1 MSLYDLTQLQNKTLQ
16 EQTQEIR
23 EINDRK
29 PVVSKLPEQTDLVG
43 RAQEY
48 EQKVRKESLQ
58 VNYGLTLNANQY
70 QTIANAM
77 AASDNPSETEAKFAQ
92 ALVYSQ
98 EYGMDLTTAVENLDS
113 LNNARFGHTVPYTKA
128 GYQAVVDSLMIGHYG
143 IKLAELADQRYE
155 IEKQG
160 GDSSA
165 VKFEMQQINQWIEDH
180 QDYADRDL
188 VTTLLKLGAQSVPYT
203 MKIFTTGAAAGGVAA
218 GLGALVGGPA
228 GAAVAGTIYKWV
240 STGAGF
246 LKGVQ
251 LVRRA
256 QYYDLVDNG
265 VDPEIAEWTSAIS
278 AGIQSAVEQFLG
290 IEGGI
295 NSAISHLASGTT
307 TKILAGMYAKGT
319 FRRIASVAAEY
330 FKTGVSEGLEE
341 FIQQITEDVSNNIA
355 YELSEIPEGK
365 KTTKEVI
372 HNAVQSFVGGFGAS
386 LVLGIAPTAINTKA
400 SLRYAQDIRTDAQE
414 TDSRQ
419 SFINKH
425 KSDEQF
431 EGFSAKTVND
441 TLAKIYDNARETM
454 TSEERGADVISNEE
468 AATIEVGEDQGT
480 EELLDEQ
487 GNIIEEVKATSKQPV
502 KPLTRTSE
510 GRLVTKESAD
520 VRLQADGSEKH
531 ILFLGGTESQDV
543 YGRVEYTFKDNTVTI
558 DRVTSFSGYEDIQS
572 DGIKELMR
580 RYEGYDF
587 EWDPNTEAQ
596 EKIKSDLLSGN
607 PLQNGKLNWFDGS
620 YNAKTSVEVGRIVG
634 QAFTNLTEEQ
644 KATAGTM
651 LQIIADSQGMDVN
664 TFLKNKIQEF
674 GSIDAA
680 GKRGAFQMLKDNEGN
695 FKAVIYAGNGHDYS
709 SFAHET
715 FHLVRQI
722 SNKSSELAA
731 AFKASA
737 DTEQFKKFSLE
748 HWNILGQYFDSFDEI
763 KSAIESFKD
772 GEKWTRD
779 QEELA
784 ALYFEAYQQ
793 EGKTFSEKLKNLF
806 QKISEWFSRIYN
818 TMKHNTQLNDDIIK
832 AYDAMLE
839 SNEQLR
845 QENAVSESE
854 NDSGHFT
861 IGVKEVP
868 AWMKEAFG
876 EPSSET
882 GSDVETRTLE
892 DEEDNGLDENGNPL
906 FQGEV
911 QINSTNFK
919 EWFGDWEKDP
929 ESASKVVDENGKPQV
944 VYHGTA
950 RGDRVGE
957 VFDPNKATS
966 GPMAFFTTDESVA
979 EGYSKN
985 KSDTSLDYDPAYE
998 WENRFRVKI
1007 EGWGEIRVQ
1016 RAWNLLTKEQRA
1028 EITERAKHI
1037 VENED
1042 GVLVYDESV
1051 STGNGSFTDYE
1062 LNRNRGNAIA
1072 ALWQSWIE
1080 NGELFRE
1087 DEVRFLEV
1095 LKLSG
1100 FTDMVGGNVWYNNPY
1115 ITNPRVYDVYL
1126 SIKNPFDTTTVDEK
1140 FVTRL
1145 ENWFK
1150 RQPKWK
1156 YEKTNYSA
1164 DIWDKNSVEID
1175 KFAHRLRE
1183 DIKDGTTTAWTSI
1196 PDFVTD
1202 YLKYKGYDG
1211 IKDIGGKYHPN
1222 THTVWIPFQSNQIKS
1237 ASGNTGA
1244 FDPENDNIYFQES
1257 IKKADDEYFK
1267 AIKDSNLE
1275 AAQRIVYATAKS
1287 KGYFPESD
1295 YQGTSAFNGI
1305 APAWNGYTR
1314 EERLG
1319 GEAEG
1324 DYSLGDYK
1332 AGIESALDVF
1342 FNNPYY
1348 SRRGEFEAESIQNL
1362 KNGLEKGMI
1371 TIYRSVPSSVK
1382 EGNIRNG
1389 DWVTPSK
1396 KYAIDNAEIHG
1407 WSEGYRII
1415 EQNVSIDN
1423 LWWDE
1428 NDINEW
1434 GYDDQKEYAYKNT
1447 ENNIK
1452 SLDVITRDKNG
1463 NIIPLSE
1470 RFNPDN
1476 PSIYYQEAIDQRTKD
1491 NTDLAKDSGAPV
1503 DEQDNVTLY
1512 TDGQI
1517 YSTKQHKGFKKAS
1530 VPSGNLEV
1538 SGIRGDEI
1546 TYKVIKNGQVEYQ
1559 NGPEVDMLAGFAR
1572 VYDTYEEFKAE
1583 MSRPDFEFL
1592 ISGFD
1597 DYELRAIWS
1606 QEHNFTPEVEFTDE
1620 EETAA
1625 FSRNEGYVSPVTEDM
1640 DEQQKTAAYRARI
1653 STDEG
1658 IRGFIMRLRQLA
1670 DFNHESGGGRR
1681 LAAGS
1686 QEDYDNM
1693 MNELEI
1699 FGRVYREAAPFIRSL
1714 MFSKKEVSDK
1724 AILEVR
1730 GMMLKEENELMYRD
1744 LYADVMLDPNLRAD
1758 VYNRVFDL
1766 NDPGFGYENKTIAQR
1781 AKMFSR
1787 QDTADWI
1794 AKVQSGQIKDPELK
1808 KHIENMIE
1816 ERNSLREQL
1825 EEKTRTLSSV
1835 RTQLA
1840 KSERDHLQMIED
1852 NAREANQLR
1861 NFIQK
1866 VQEKIGNGR
1875 RMTAEEFKKVNSASE
1890 RIAILNEE
1898 MKQLRKD
1905 DKAKAAAE
1913 RREAIYKAQ
1922 TQIRNQYREKQEQI
1936 SKAKEL
1942 QEHKENLAHII
1953 TSPRLNEDV
1962 NWEQRAEIQAIAAA
1976 VDPNNRR
1983 DKIRVAGKLM
1993 TVPEL
1998 RAAIERG
2005 DIKLENITP
2014 YMLTRLTKTPLNEWT
2029 VSELEEM
2036 AEYVESL
2043 RTLGKQIWQA
2053 KIDKRNMI
2061 AEQLRNQ
2068 IIHTVQANRL
2078 HPETTPIPNSEEA
2091 RQLEKKWR
2099 TKFKN
2104 TFNKTL
2110 GIDRKAQRLD
2120 NNTQGTA
2127 WDILVDQRRKLD
2139 NEEYQA
2145 IQKRVQPIYKLMEE
2159 KGIKPSDLYQK
2170 VPVYLD
2176 GTRTTMMTYSDL
2188 AYGLFAEK
2196 DPQTYEAFAYGD
2208 LVTQRE
2214 KEFERAQ
2221 TSNDDEWNDRIR
2233 RMGDD
2238 RYRNF
2243 KQAAQGLFYQHPE
2256 YLEFFQAI
2264 DDEWQKPENFERSNA
2279 VTQEEYN
2286 ITQDKVEHYMRIYRT
2301 QQNGSQMAA
2310 TQAAEM
2316 RAKYSPQS
2324 KSTPQKGQ
2332 TKKRI
2337 NISPAFQT
2345 PTRMDMLGTW
2355 LKSVEENEHLI
2366 IFTPWVRQMN
2376 RIFKNRGSEYL
2387 RSEIQATFGS
2397 GMMNDI
2403 NSYINEVARP
2413 QAFNE
2418 DTGLDGLVR
2427 VLRGGI
2433 YTGYLGA
2440 KASSVVLQGIT
2451 SPMPF
2456 LRFVNPVQLAK
2467 GIIDFTTHPVES
2479 WRMITALS
2487 PFMERR
2493 SMNPTVEEIRQD
2505 AAEGGNG
2512 KVKKA
2517 YHKVQNAVM
2526 QPLEWIDRWAVASG
2540 WLAVYNKK
2548 LSEFEYQNDIESMKE
2563 AAHYADTVV
2572 YQTQPNGVSSEL
2584 APMFKGSG
2592 AVKIFTQFQTALNT
2606 IWQNVAYDT
2615 VQDFSTSRKIKKSGN
2630 ESYKHFRNRGL
2641 MTLIGYSTAGLLLAL
2656 VTEGFDDDD
2665 EDKDKLKKLLAGTTS
2680 QITDS
2685 VPLVGS
2691 YITSLL
2697 KTVITGENQPSISS
2711 SLYPGF
2717 DRVVSG
2723 IKTGL
2728 AGENKLNGWYN
2739 AAQGAGLLVGFPV
2752 NGIKEWYA
2760 AVTGDPQVLLGR
2772 DKK

>member
-23 EINDRK
+23 KINDRK

-48 EQKVRKESLQ
+48 EQKVREESLR

-98 EYGMDLTTAVENLDS
+98 EYGIDLTTAVENLDS
-113 LNNARFGHTVPYTKA
+113 LNNARFGHTVPYAKA
-128 GYQAVVDSLMIGHYG
+128 GYQAVVDSFMIGHYG

-160 GDSSA
+160 GDPSA

-180 QDYADRDL
+180 QDNVDRGL
-188 VTTLLKLGAQSVPYT
+188 VTTLLKLGAQSIPYT
-203 MKIFTTGAAAGGVAA
+203 MKIFTTGATAGGIAA

-228 GAAVAGTIYKWV
+228 GAAIAGTIYKWA
-240 STGAGF
+240 STAAGF
-246 LKGVQ
+246 AKGVQ
-251 LVRRA
+251 LVKRV

-265 VDPEIAEWTSAIS
+265 VDPEVAEWASTIS
-278 AGIQSAVEQFLG
+278 AVIQSAVEQFLG

-319 FRRIASVAAEY
+319 FRKIASVAGEY
-330 FKTGVSEGLEE
+330 FKTGVSEGIEE
-341 FIQQITEDVSNNIA
+341 FLQQITEDVSNNIA
-355 YELSEIPEGK
+355 YELSELPEGK
-365 KTTKEVI
+365 KSTKEVI

-386 LVLGIAPTAINTKA
+386 LVLGIAPTAINAKA

-414 TDSRQ
+414 TDSRK

-425 KSDEQF
+425 KSDEAF
-431 EGFSAKTVND
+431 EGYSAKTVND
-441 TLAKIYDNARETM
+441 TLSKIYDNARETM
-454 TSEERGADVISNEE
+454 TSEERGADVITNEE
-468 AATIEVGEDQGT
+468 ASTIEVGEDQGT

-487 GNIIEEVKATSKQPV
+487 GNVIEEFKATSKQPT
-502 KPLTRTSE
+502 KPLTRTAE

-531 ILFLGGTESQDV
+531 ILLLGGTDSKDV
-543 YGRVEYTFKDNTVTI
+543 YGRVEYSLKDNTVRI
-558 DRVTSFSGYEDIQS
+558 DRVTSFSGYEDIQA

-580 RYEGYDF
+580 RYEGYEF
-587 EWDPNTEAQ
+587 EWDPSTEAQ
-596 EKIKSDLLSGN
+596 EKIKADLLSGN

-620 YNAKTSVEVGRIVG
+620 YDAKTSIEVGRIVG
-634 QAFTNLTEEQ
+634 QAFTNLSEDQ
-644 KATAGTM
+644 KATAGAM
-651 LQIIADSQGMDVN
+651 LQVIADAQGTDVN
-664 TFLKNKIQEF
+664 TFIKNNIQQF
-674 GSIDAA
+674 GTIDTA

-695 FKAVIYAGNGHDYS
+695 FKAVIYAGKGHDYS
-709 SFAHET
+709 SFSHEM

-722 SNKSSELAA
+722 SDKSADLAA
-731 AFKASA
+731 AFKSSVG
-737 DTEQFKKFSLE
+737 TEQFKKFSME

-763 KSAIESFKD
+763 KSAIEAFED
-772 GEKWTRD
+772 GAKWTRD

-793 EGKTFSEKLKNLF
+793 EGKTFSAKLKNLF

-832 AYDAMLE
+832 AYDSMLE

-845 QENAVSESE
+845 QENAASETTGE
-854 NDSGHFT
+854 KRLQ
-861 IGVKEVP
+861 IGVKELP
-868 AWMKEAFG
+868 AWVKEMFG
-876 EPSSET
+876 EPISEK
-882 GSDVETRTLE
+882 DQV
-892 DEEDNGLDENGNPL
+892 NGLDEDGNPL
-906 FQGEV
+906 FQEAVEEDNDGILY
-911 QINSTNFK
+911 QNLYDDDFRMGN
-919 EWFGDWEKDP
+919 GYDWERKM
-929 ESASKVVDENGKPQV
+929 SRNAVQ
-944 VYHGTA
+944 
-950 RGDRVGE
+950 
-957 VFDPNKATS
+957 
-966 GPMAFFTTDESVA
+966 
-979 EGYSKN
+979 
-985 KSDTSLDYDPAYE
+985 AYE
-998 WENRFRVKI
+998 SGEKPLHKWTKDSIITGLKNETSEEIANILKVLPVGVLKEAVLEKTSWHHTGSRFNKTDFYSIKDLSDVTREDAKGFI
-1007 EGWGEIRVQ
+1007 AAYNQNKKDI
-1016 RAWNLLTKEQRA
+1016 
-1028 EITERAKHI
+1028 ERAKLELEKIKNAATVKTVDGEFATSEGRFENSFWDLWFITNEDKFKNVNIPQSIKDFLSDDIELSKSYKIYRTGHKPVGEI
-1037 VENED
+1037 VSEGTRRITDVEN
-1042 GVLVYDESV
+1042 G
-1051 STGNGSFTDYE
+1051 F
-1062 LNRNRGNAIA
+1062 
-1072 ALWQSWIE
+1072 ALQE
-1080 NGELFRE
+1080 
-1087 DEVRFLEV
+1087 
-1095 LKLSG
+1095 
-1100 FTDMVGGNVWYNNPY
+1100 Y
-1115 ITNPRVYDVYL
+1115 
-1126 SIKNPFDTTTVDEK
+1126 
-1140 FVTRL
+1140 
-1145 ENWFK
+1145 
-1150 RQPKWK
+1150 
-1156 YEKTNYSA
+1156 
-1164 DIWDKNSVEID
+1164 
-1175 KFAHRLRE
+1175 
-1183 DIKDGTTTAWTSI
+1183 KDGKYVTLDSITADASTYDLI
-1196 PDFVTD
+1196 GKIKGT
-1202 YLKYKGYDG
+1202 YKGTEEYHKVIYD
-1211 IKDIGGKYHPN
+1211 KPKYFSPSS
-1222 THTVWIPFQSNQIKS
+1222 FGESDSYLYQST
-1237 ASGNTGA
+1237 ADGA
-1244 FDPENDNIYFQES
+1244 MQSRIEDNI
-1257 IKKADDEYFK
+1257 
-1267 AIKDSNLE
+1267 
-1275 AAQRIVYATAKS
+1275 TA
-1287 KGYFPESD
+1287 
-1295 YQGTSAFNGI
+1295 
-1305 APAWNGYTR
+1305 
-1314 EERLG
+1314 
-1319 GEAEG
+1319 
-1324 DYSLGDYK
+1324 
-1332 AGIESALDVF
+1332 
-1342 FNNPYY
+1342 
-1348 SRRGEFEAESIQNL
+1348 
-1362 KNGLEKGMI
+1362 
-1371 TIYRSVPSSVK
+1371 
-1382 EGNIRNG
+1382 
-1389 DWVTPSK
+1389 
-1396 KYAIDNAEIHG
+1396 
-1407 WSEGYRII
+1407 
-1415 EQNVSIDN
+1415 
-1423 LWWDE
+1423 
-1428 NDINEW
+1428 
-1434 GYDDQKEYAYKNT
+1434 
-1447 ENNIK
+1447 
-1452 SLDVITRDKNG
+1452 
-1463 NIIPLSE
+1463 
-1470 RFNPDN
+1470 
-1476 PSIYYQEAIDQRTKD
+1476 
-1491 NTDLAKDSGAPV
+1491 AKDYDANI
-1503 DEQDNVTLY
+1503 DEQGNVTLY
-1512 TDGQI
+1512 TDGQL
-1517 YSTKQHKGFKKAS
+1517 YSNKQHKGFEKAPVS
-1530 VPSGNLEV
+1530 SAELEV
-1538 SGIRGDEI
+1538 SEIRGDEI
-1546 TYKVIKNGQVEYQ
+1546 IYRVRENGQVEYQ
-1559 NGPEVDMLAGFAR
+1559 DGPEMDMLAGFAR

-1583 MSRPDFEFL
+1583 MERPDFEFL
-1592 ISGFD
+1592 VSALEDG
-1597 DYELRAIWS
+1597 ELRAIWE
-1606 QEHNFTPEVEFTDE
+1606 QEHNIVPEIEFSNDE
-1620 EETAA
+1620 YQAV

-1714 MFSKKEVSDK
+1714 MFSKKDISDK

-1758 VYNRVFDL
+1758 VYNRTFDL

-1808 KHIENMIE
+1808 KHIENIIE

-1922 TQIRNQYREKQEQI
+1922 TQIRDQYREKQEQI

-1983 DKIRVAGKLM
+1983 DKIRVAGKPM

-2159 KGIKPSDLYQK
+2159 KGIKPADLYQK
-2170 VPVYLD
+2170 VSVYLD
-2176 GTRTTMMTYSDL
+2176 GARTTMMTYSDL
-2188 AYGLFAEK
+2188 AFGLFAEK

-2243 KQAAQGLFYQHPE
+2243 KQAAQGAFYQHPE

-2264 DDEWQKPENFERSNA
+2264 DNEWQKPENFERANA

-2337 NISPAFQT
+2337 NILPAFQT

-2355 LKSVEENEHLI
+2355 LKSVEENEHLVT
-2366 IFTPWVRQMN
+2366 FTPWVRQMN

-2479 WRMITALS
+2479 WRMITTLS

-2517 YHKVQNAVM
+2517 YHKAQNAVM

-2615 VQDFSTSRKIKKSGN
+2615 VQDFRTSRDMKKAGN
-2630 ESYKHFRNRGL
+2630 NSYKHLRNRGL

-2656 VTEGFDDDD
+2656 VAEGFDDDD

-2691 YITSLL
+2691 YMTSLL

-2717 DRVVSG
+2717 DRIVSG
-2723 IKTGL
+2723 LKTGL
-2728 AGENKLNGWYN
+2728 AGKNKAKGWYN
-2739 AAQGAGLLVGFPV
+2739 VAQGAGLLVGFPV
-2752 NGIKEWYA
+2752 NGIKEWYS

>member
-29 PVVSKLPEQTDLVG
+29 PVVSKLPEQTNLVG

-48 EQKVRKESLQ
+48 EQKVREESLQ

-180 QDYADRDL
+180 QDNADRGL
-188 VTTLLKLGAQSVPYT
+188 VTQLLKLGAQSIPYT
-203 MKIFTTGAAAGGVAA
+203 MKIFTTGAAAGGIAA

-228 GAAVAGTIYKWV
+228 GAAVAGTIYKWA
-240 STGAGF
+240 STAAGF
-246 LKGVQ
+246 AKGVQ
-251 LVRRA
+251 LVKRS

-265 VDPEIAEWTSAIS
+265 VDPEVAEWTSTIS
-278 AGIQSAVEQFLG
+278 AGIQSAVEQLLG

-319 FRRIASVAAEY
+319 FRRIASIAGEY

-341 FIQQITEDVSNNIA
+341 FLQQITEDVSNNIA
-355 YELSEIPEGK
+355 YELSELPEGK

-372 HNAVQSFVGGFGAS
+372 HNAVQSFIGGFGAS
-386 LVLGIAPTAINTKA
+386 LVLGIAPTAINAKA
-400 SLRYAQDIRTDAQE
+400 SVRYAQDIRTDAQA
-414 TDSRQ
+414 TDSKQ

-431 EGFSAKTVND
+431 EGYSAKTVNN
-441 TLAKIYDNARETM
+441 TLAEIYDNARETM
-454 TSEERGADVISNEE
+454 TAEERGADVISNEE
-468 AATIEVGEDQGT
+468 ASTIEVGEEQGT
-480 EELLDEQ
+480 EEILDEA
-487 GNIIEEVKATSKQPV
+487 GNVVEEQKATSKQP
-502 KPLTRTSE
+502 KQPLTRTSE

-531 ILFLGGTESQDV
+531 ILLLGGTGSQDV
-543 YGRVEYTFKDNTVTI
+543 YGRVEYTLKDNTVTI
-558 DRVTSFSGYEDIQS
+558 DRVTSFSGYEDIQA
-572 DGIKELMR
+572 DGVKELMR
-580 RYEGYDF
+580 RYEGFEF

-596 EKIKSDLLSGN
+596 EKIKADLLSGN

-620 YNAKTSVEVGRIVG
+620 YDAKTSIEVGHLVG

-644 KATAGTM
+644 KATAGAM
-651 LQIIADSQGMDVN
+651 LQVIADAQGTDVN
-664 TFLKNKIQEF
+664 TFIKNNIQEF
-674 GSIDAA
+674 GTIDAA

-709 SFAHET
+709 SFSHEM

-722 SNKSSELAA
+722 SDKSADLAA
-731 AFKASA
+731 AFKSSA

-748 HWNILGQYFDSFDEI
+748 HWNILGQYFDNFDEI
-763 KSAIESFKD
+763 KSAIESFED
-772 GEKWTRD
+772 GAKWTRD

-793 EGKTFSEKLKNLF
+793 EGKTFSAKLKNLF

-845 QENAVSESE
+845 QEDAASETVGQSE
-854 NDSGHFT
+854 RIQ
-861 IGVKEVP
+861 IGVKNP
-868 AWMKEAFG
+868 PSWMKDMFG
-876 EPSSET
+876 ESI
-882 GSDVETRTLE
+882 SDK
-892 DEEDNGLDENGNPL
+892 DQDNGLDEDGNPL
-906 FQGEV
+906 FQEAVKENRELKAQIEADFAVTEQSLRDNPDNFDTEGNHLAPNGEKSNLTYKQWV
-911 QINSTNFK
+911 QVRTPAFK
-919 EWFGDWEKDP
+919 AWFGDWENDP
-929 ESASKVVDENGKPQV
+929 ANASKVVDENGEPLV
-944 VYHGTA
+944 VYHGSNA
-950 RGDRVGE
+950 VFDVFDRATNGSNTGNYGHNGAGFYFTDNIGYAKGYGHKVYE
-957 VFDPNKATS
+957 VFLNIRNPLFPTRENLIRFEDFLGLKTEKKKVINKKVLSEELSKLSPLAKRMVDDTLS
-966 GPMAFFTTDESVA
+966 LGYAKAWENLFAEYEGRESEISDLLNFGSLSDMDFDWALQMLQDNTKVDKEIIDKLGGGRRFYDYKYTDDS
-979 EGYSKN
+979 YIPQ
-985 KSDTSLDYDPAYE
+985 LDYALE
-998 WENRFRVKI
+998 
-1007 EGWGEIRVQ
+1007 
-1016 RAWNLLTKEQRA
+1016 L
-1028 EITERAKHI
+1028 
-1037 VENED
+1037 
-1042 GVLVYDESV
+1042 
-1051 STGNGSFTDYE
+1051 GSSE
-1062 LNRNRGNAIA
+1062 
-1072 ALWQSWIE
+1072 ALS
-1080 NGELFRE
+1080 
-1087 DEVRFLEV
+1087 
-1095 LKLSG
+1095 KG
-1100 FTDMVGGNVWYNNPY
+1100 FTEEV
-1115 ITNPRVYDVYL
+1115 
-1126 SIKNPFDTTTVDEK
+1126 IK
-1140 FVTRL
+1140 
-1145 ENWFK
+1145 
-1150 RQPKWK
+1150 
-1156 YEKTNYSA
+1156 
-1164 DIWDKNSVEID
+1164 
-1175 KFAHRLRE
+1175 
-1183 DIKDGTTTAWTSI
+1183 
-1196 PDFVTD
+1196 
-1202 YLKYKGYDG
+1202 KGYDG
-1211 IKDIGGKYHPN
+1211 LWTWGEIVAYNP
-1222 THTVWIPFQSNQIKS
+1222 NQIKS
-1237 ASGNTGA
+1237 ATDNSGLFST
-1244 FDPENDNIYFQES
+1244 DDDNILYQKA
-1257 IKKADDEYFK
+1257 IKDLDNRYFK
-1267 AIKDSNLE
+1267 AIESGDME
-1275 AAQRIVYATAKS
+1275 TAQKIVYTVAKNR
-1287 KGYFPESD
+1287 GYFPESD
-1295 YQGTSAFNGI
+1295 YQGTSAFNGS
-1305 APAWNGYTR
+1305 APSNTWGWNK
-1314 EERLG
+1314 EERIKNWNEDSFDG
-1319 GEAEG
+1319 NAT
-1324 DYSLGDYK
+1324 LGDYK
-1332 AGIESALDVF
+1332 DGIDINNLDF
-1342 FNNPYY
+1342 FLHN
-1348 SRRGEFEAESIQNL
+1348 SRAVRNQFMAESVS
-1362 KNGLEKGMI
+1362 GLRKGLNDGVI
-1371 TIYRSVPSSVK
+1371 TMYRSVPKSVK
-1382 EGNIRNG
+1382 ENSFRNG
-1389 DWVTPSK
+1389 DWITPSRA
-1396 KYAIDNAEIHG
+1396 YAIENADIHG
-1407 WSEGYRII
+1407 WDEGYRII
-1415 EQNVSIDN
+1415 EQTVNIDDI
-1423 LWWDE
+1423 WWDG

-1434 GYDDQKEYAYKNT
+1434 GFDDGKEYAYKNT

-1452 SLDVITRDKNG
+1452 SLEVITRDKDG
-1463 NIIPLSE
+1463 NVIPPSE
-1470 RFNPDN
+1470 RFNPNN
-1476 PSIYYQEAIDQRTKD
+1476 PSIYYQEALKERSAD
-1491 NTDLAKDSGAPV
+1491 NSTLAKETGTPV
-1503 DEQDNVTLY
+1503 DDQGNVTLY
-1512 TDGQI
+1512 TDGQS
-1517 YSTKQHKGFKKAS
+1517 YSNKQHKGFKKAS
-1530 VPSGNLEV
+1530 VSSADLEV
-1538 SGIRGDEI
+1538 SEIRGDEI
-1546 TYKVIKNGQVEYQ
+1546 TYRVREDGQVEYQ
-1559 NGPEVDMLAGFAR
+1559 NGPEMDMLAGFAR
-1572 VYDTYEEFKAE
+1572 AYDTYEEFKAE
-1583 MSRPDFEFL
+1583 MERPDFEFL
-1592 ISGFD
+1592 VSSLQDG
-1597 DYELRAIWS
+1597 ELRAIWDH
-1606 QEHNFTPEVEFTDE
+1606 EHHIAPDIEFTDE
-1620 EETAA
+1620 EFRDT
-1625 FSRNEGYVSPVTEDM
+1625 FNRNQGYVSPVTEDM

-1653 STDEG
+1653 ATDEG
-1658 IRGFIMRLRQLA
+1658 IRGFIKRLRELA
-1670 DFNHESGGGRR
+1670 DFNHESGAGRR

-1714 MFSKKEVSDK
+1714 MFSKKELSDK

-1825 EEKTRTLSSV
+1825 EEKTKTLTSV

-1922 TQIRNQYREKQEQI
+1922 TQIRDQYREKQEQI

-1953 TSPRLNEDV
+1953 TSPRLNDDV

-1998 RAAIERG
+1998 RTAIERG

-2127 WDILVDQRRKLD
+2127 WEILVDQRRKLD
-2139 NEEYQA
+2139 TEEYQA
-2145 IQKRVQPIYKLMEE
+2145 VQKRVQPIYQLMQE
-2159 KGIKPSDLYQK
+2159 KGVKPSDLYQK
-2170 VPVYLD
+2170 VSVYLD
-2176 GTRTTMMTYSDL
+2176 GTRTTMMTYSDI

-2214 KEFERAQ
+2214 KEYERAQ
-2221 TSNDDEWNDRIR
+2221 TTDDEEWNDRIR

-2238 RYRNF
+2238 RYKNF

-2256 YLEFFQAI
+2256 YLEIFQAI

-2301 QQNGSQMAA
+2301 QQNGSQMAT

-2316 RAKYSPQS
+2316 RAKYAPQS
-2324 KSTPQKGQ
+2324 RSTPQKGQ

-2337 NISPAFQT
+2337 NITPAFQT

-2366 IFTPWVRQMN
+2366 TFTPWVRQMN

-2413 QAFNE
+2413 SAFN
-2418 DTGLDGLVR
+2418 DDSGLNGFVR
-2427 VLRGGI
+2427 ILRGGI

-2456 LRFVNPVQLAK
+2456 LRFVNPVELAK

-2479 WRMITALS
+2479 WRMITTLS
-2487 PFMERR
+2487 SFMERR

-2512 KVKKA
+2512 KIKKG

-2526 QPLEWIDRWAVASG
+2526 QPLEWVDRWAVASG

-2548 LSEFEYQNDIESMKE
+2548 LSEFEYQNDIQSMKE

-2615 VQDFSTSRKIKKSGN
+2615 VQDFRTSRDMKKAGN
-2630 ESYKHFRNRGL
+2630 DSYKHLRNRGL

-2691 YITSLL
+2691 YMTSLL

-2717 DRVVSG
+2717 DRVISG